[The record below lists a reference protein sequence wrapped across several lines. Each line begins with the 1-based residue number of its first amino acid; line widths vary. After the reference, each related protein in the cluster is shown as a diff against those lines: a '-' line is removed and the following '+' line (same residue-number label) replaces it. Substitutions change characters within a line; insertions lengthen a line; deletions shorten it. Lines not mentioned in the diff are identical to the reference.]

1 MPGADMPFPGEEE
14 EILQEIRITSEQV
27 IEKLEQT
34 SAAEKKQTTRQT
46 AGLAAQTKVWN

>member
-1 MPGADMPFPGEEE
+1 MPFPGEGE

-46 AGLAAQTKVWN
+46 AGLAA